1 MRRVVLVV
9 VLAIPLIGA
18 AQPPPSDR
26 WVGTWSTAVVP
37 STVFP
42 PVPGFRNPPP
52 IASQGFHNQTIRQ
65 IIHTSIGGPRVR
77 VVLSNVFGTTPLTI
91 GAASIAVRDK
101 ESAIVAATS
110 RALTF
115 GGLAAPTIPAGAELF
130 SDPVE
135 MTVSPFADL
144 AIDLFVPDAPAT
156 STRTL
161 HLGAFQT
168 NYIADG
174 GNHAGVA
181 ALANPTVLNS
191 WFFLERVEVA
201 APAST
206 VGIVAFG
213 DSITDG
219 TGSTANANNRWPDV
233 LAKRLA
239 SQRTAIMNQSIA
251 GNRLL
256 TDAYGFGFG
265 VPALARFDRDVLAQT
280 GATHVVVLEGI
291 NDIGL
296 ALENPSPSV
305 DELIA
310 AYRQIAMR
318 AQARGLKVIAGTL
331 LPFEGAAY
339 YTATGETKRAA
350 VNAWLRSTSNGFDG
364 VIDFDAFAKDPQR
377 PMQILPALHGGDHLH
392 PNDTGYNAMA
402 NAIDVKLF
410 SRR

>member
-1 MRRVVLVV
+1 MRRIVLVL
-9 VLAIPLIGA
+9 VLAFSLVGA
-18 AQPPPSDR
+18 AQQPASDH

-42 PVPGFRNPPP
+42 PAPGVRNPPP
-52 IASQGFHNQTIRQ
+52 IASQGFQNQTIRQ
-65 IIHTSIGGPRVR
+65 IVHTSIGGTRVR
-77 VVLSNVFGTTPLTI
+77 IVLSNVFGTTPLTV

-110 RALTF
+110 RPLTF

-130 SDPVE
+130 SDAVA
-135 MTVSPFADL
+135 MTVPPFADL
-144 AIDLFVPDAPAT
+144 AIDLFLPAAPAT

-161 HLGAFQT
+161 HFGAYQT

-174 GNHAGVA
+174 RNHAA
-181 ALANPTVLNS
+181 DASLTNPTAINS

-206 VGIVAFG
+206 LGIVAFG

-219 TGSTANANNRWPDV
+219 TGSTSNANNRWPDV
-233 LAKRLA
+233 LARRLA
-239 SQRTAIMNQSIA
+239 SQHVAVMNQSIA

-256 TDAYGFGFG
+256 TDAYAFAFG
-265 VPALARFDRDVLAQT
+265 VPALARFDRDVVGQT

-296 ALENPSPSV
+296 GLENPSPSV
-305 DELIA
+305 DDLIA

-318 AQARGLKVIAGTL
+318 AHAHGLKVIAGTL
-331 LPFEGAAY
+331 LSFEGALY

-350 VNAWLRSTSNGFDG
+350 VNAWLRGKTNGFDG
-364 VIDFDAFAKDPQR
+364 VIDFDAVTKDPEHQS
-377 PMQILPALHGGDHLH
+377 QILPSLHGGDHLH
-392 PNDTGYNAMA
+392 PNDAGYTAMA
-402 NAIDVKLF
+402 NAIDLGLF
-410 SRR
+410 SAR